1 MAEDIGLDPRE
12 DRRGQSAGVIGPS
25 QDVKSDLGNTREERL
40 AGQGASDNRLMFELK
55 DKLDAGTLSAD
66 DVGSLRAVVEALKQ
80 NNIVNGDVMRRN
92 PGAISLEGQADDR
105 AWQNRMR
112 LFQDA
117 IDKFTGGQQSVGGG
131 GTVMLDLRTDGGRS
145 KARMDRESADNVV
158 KALRDSRR
166 ETGRY

>member
-1 MAEDIGLDPRE
+1 
-12 DRRGQSAGVIGPS
+12 
-25 QDVKSDLGNTREERL
+25 
-40 AGQGASDNRLMFELK
+40 MFQLK
-55 DKLDAGTLSAD
+55 DKLEAGTLTAE

-80 NNIVNGDVMRRN
+80 NNQVNGDVMRRN

-117 IDKFTGGQQSVGGG
+117 IDRFTGGAQGGG
-131 GTVMLDLRTDGGRS
+131 GGNTVMLDLRTDGGRS
-145 KARMDRESADNVV
+145 KARMDRESAENVIN
-158 KALRDSRR
+158 ALRQAKR